1 MTHFPFIGRALA
13 PAALACS
20 LLCLAPAALAQ
31 DAVKRRATRIVN
43 LQKAQDMD
51 ALIAQLAGSANK
63 VIDTATGCPDST
75 NFLAKQKAAADQLDS
90 ELKKFNDDNVRT
102 IKAKNDKLSLEVLV
116 PAYAEKFSTEELKQL
131 VAFLESAT
139 IKKYYAA
146 NPQLA
151 NLLAQR
157 LVDHAGRCRG
167 AYQNFRPQS
176 RANRERAHAPL
187 SAKQTDAKKALK
199 PVLFVFSASPTSV
212 ACLF

>member
-31 DAVKRRATRIVN
+31 DAVKKELATRIVN

-51 ALIAQLAGSANK
+51 ALLAQLAGSANK
-63 VIDTATGCPDST
+63 VVVNNWLPRLDKLPA
-75 NFLAKQKAAADQLDS
+75 AKQKAAADQLDS

-157 LVDHAGRCRG
+157 LVEATQADVEARIKT
-167 AYQNFRPQS
+167 FDL
-176 RANRERAHAPL
+176 RAA
-187 SAKQTDAKKALK
+187 QI
-199 PVLFVFSASPTSV
+199 VGVPTRR
-212 ACLF
+212 

>member
-1 MTHFPFIGRALA
+1 
-13 PAALACS
+13 
-20 LLCLAPAALAQ
+20 
-31 DAVKRRATRIVN
+31 
-43 LQKAQDMD
+43 MD

-63 VIDTATGCPDST
+63 VVVNNWLPRLDKLPT
-75 NFLAKQKAAADQLDS
+75 AKQKAAADQLDS

-157 LVDHAGRCRG
+157 LVEATQADVEARIKT
-167 AYQNFRPQS
+167 FDL
-176 RANRERAHAPL
+176 RAA
-187 SAKQTDAKKALK
+187 QI
-199 PVLFVFSASPTSV
+199 VGVPTRR
-212 ACLF
+212 